1 MSLTVDDVRYFSVP
15 YAVLGKKSREAFAV
29 IVRTTLFIFYKNIFV
44 FPTQA
49 EYSHFSEDF
58 RLKIRPTFLLSKLF
72 SVWMVLE

>member
-1 MSLTVDDVRYFSVP
+1 MCDTLSVR
-15 YAVLGKKSREAFAV
+15 YAVLSKKSREAFTV

-58 RLKIRPTFLLSKLF
+58 RLKIPVTFLLSKVV